1 MTERRNLGEAY
12 SEDLRVS
19 RSSNP
24 SVESFANSSLEES
37 LSVSVTFPVKETDSA
52 VALLNEVEPT
62 EKHDS
67 VIECA
72 VCLQSCIHPVKLPCS
87 HIFCFLCVKGVAFQS
102 RRCAMCRQE
111 IPADFLLHPQLID
124 RAQLEKETPLDDGYQ
139 WFYEGR
145 NGWWQ
150 YDERTSGELEM
161 AYKRSQRLCE
171 LLIAGHL
178 YIIDF
183 DQMLQY
189 RKTDLVRRRRI
200 KRDLATIPK
209 KGVAGLRTEQS
220 EESSGQTEN
229 GTSDLL
235 NCLSSTQTPS
245 NTPQTPPS
253 PSAQAPEAYQ
263 SRESRRLRR
272 AMEEIERLRLHDD
285 DDFEFVDT
293 VDIQF
298 VHAVGLPE
306 EPSEVGIVQRTENK

>member
-1 MTERRNLGEAY
+1 MLNVSLLLHLDNWKVLFVWYFCLNNMYFISRKMTERRNLGEAC

-52 VALLNEVEPT
+52 VALLNEVEAT

-145 NGWWQ
+145 NG
-150 YDERTSGELEM
+150 EKIFPISFVIL
-161 AYKRSQRLCE
+161 KLCYYWPVHS
-171 LLIAGHL
+171 IS
-178 YIIDF
+178 YIYF
-183 DQMLQY
+183 
-189 RKTDLVRRRRI
+189 
-200 KRDLATIPK
+200 
-209 KGVAGLRTEQS
+209 
-220 EESSGQTEN
+220 N
-229 GTSDLL
+229 
-235 NCLSSTQTPS
+235 
-245 NTPQTPPS
+245 
-253 PSAQAPEAYQ
+253 
-263 SRESRRLRR
+263 
-272 AMEEIERLRLHDD
+272 EIL
-285 DDFEFVDT
+285 
-293 VDIQF
+293 
-298 VHAVGLPE
+298 
-306 EPSEVGIVQRTENK
+306 